1 MRSTGSGTLEHDA
14 SGRYSGTVRPLIG
27 ISTYARAGTRPCFS
41 VPCTYVDAVVAA
53 GGIPVLLPPVACPST
68 VLEGLSGLLLPG
80 GGDVTPDH
88 YGGAPHATNY
98 DVCSER
104 DAFELAL
111 VRAALGRDGFPIL
124 GICRGMQILNV
135 ALGGDLIPH
144 LPEQYGDGVAH
155 RTPDVKPVQ
164 HPVTIEVRSVLG
176 EVHGETEIVVHS
188 IHHQAVGRLGRGL
201 RAVAWSPD
209 GVIEAIESPAH
220 VVMAVQWHPELD
232 VPEHPA
238 RRVFTALIERA
249 RDYARGIMQPVRAAA
264 GTATLRPALP

>member
-1 MRSTGSGTLEHDA
+1 M
-14 SGRYSGTVRPLIG
+14 RPLIG
-27 ISTYARAGTRPCFS
+27 ISTYARAGERPCFS

-53 GGIPVLLPPVACPST
+53 GGIPVLLPPVACAAT
-68 VLEGLSGLLLPG
+68 VLEGLGGLLLPG

-98 DVCSER
+98 DVCAER

-135 ALGGDLIPH
+135 ALGGDLVPH
-144 LPEQYGDGVAH
+144 LPEQYGVDVAH
-155 RTPDVKPVQ
+155 RTADVKPVM
-164 HPVTIEVRSVLG
+164 HEVTVDAQSFLG
-176 EVHGETEIVVHS
+176 DVHGETRFVVHS
-188 IHHQAVGRLGRGL
+188 IHHQAVGRLGDGL
-201 RAVAWSPD
+201 RAVAWSTD
-209 GVIEAIESPAH
+209 GVVEAVESPAH

-232 VPEHPA
+232 VADHPA
-238 RRVFTALIERA
+238 RRVFTALVARA
-249 RDYARGIMQPVRAAA
+249 RDYARGIMQPVHAAP